1 MCTGIKFTDTNQNM
15 YFGRNLD
22 YGVNFGEKPIVAPIG
37 YEMNY
42 RHLPKQTFSK
52 PIVGMGLDINNYP
65 LLFEGNTKSL
75 CMAGLMFPNNAYYNP
90 EVVDGKYNITSFE
103 FIPWVL
109 ENFDTVKEVRDVIAE
124 KVNIVADAFSEQLQ
138 PSPLHWLISD
148 KNDSIVVEQ
157 TKDGMHV
164 YDNDVDVLTNN
175 PEFPWHMQN
184 LNNYVN
190 LTPNDH
196 HESTWDQH
204 QITPQGVGTGSLGL
218 PGDGTPQSRFVKVAY
233 LNANYP
239 QPTNELEG
247 MSRLF
252 NILKSV
258 AIPYGSVVNNEG
270 QKEYT
275 MYSCCYSQASETYY
289 YNWFNDVNIHQ
300 VKLNDELTHGDK
312 IKTFDK

>member
-1 MCTGIKFTDTNQNM
+1 MCTGIKFNDSHNNM

-22 YGVNFGEKPIVAPIG
+22 YGINFGEKPIVVPAG

-42 RHLPKQTFSK
+42 RHLSKQIFSK
-52 PIVGMGLDINNYP
+52 PIIGMGLNINNFP
-65 LLFEGNTKSL
+65 LLFEGNTQDI
-75 CMAGLMFPNNAYYNP
+75 CMAGLMFPNNAYYNS
-90 EVVDGKYNITSFE
+90 EVIDGKYNITSFE

-109 ENFDTVKEVRDVIAE
+109 ENFDTVKDVKNVISD
-124 KVNIVADAFSEQLQ
+124 KVNIVNDAFSKELQ

-148 KNDSIVVEQ
+148 KNESIVVEQ
-157 TKDGMHV
+157 TKDGIHV

-184 LNNYVN
+184 LNNYVS

-196 HESTWDQH
+196 N
-204 QITPQGVGTGSLGL
+204 ITNWNHHKVTPEGVGTGSFGL
-218 PGDGTPQSRFVKVAY
+218 PGDGTPQSRFVKAAY
-233 LNANYP
+233 LNACYP
-239 QPTNELEG
+239 VTNNEVES

-258 AIPYGSVVNNEG
+258 AIPYGSVVNNSG
-270 QKEYT
+270 QREYT
-275 MYSCCYSQASETYY
+275 MYSSCYSQATKTYY

-300 VKLNDELTHGDK
+300 VQLTDELEHGK
-312 IKTFDK
+312 EIQTINN